1 MPMKNIAVY
10 PGSFDPVTNGHLD
23 IIKRAGRIF
32 EKVHVA
38 ILINSAKSPMFTAEE
53 RADMITRSV
62 RDMGLE
68 NVEVHFFNGLLV
80 DFVSQM
86 NANVII
92 KGLRAMSD
100 FEYEFQMA
108 LMNHKLH
115 REVETLFM
123 MTSNKYSYLSSS
135 IVKEVAKYNG
145 NLNGLVPD
153 KLIGE
158 ITERAMQIQNKQ

>member
-1 MPMKNIAVY
+1 MKNIAVY

-23 IIKRAGRIF
+23 IIKRASRIF
-32 EKVHVA
+32 EKVYVA
-38 ILINSAKSPMFTAEE
+38 ILVNSAKSPLFTAEE

-62 RDMGLE
+62 KNMGLK
-68 NVEVHFFNGLLV
+68 NVEVHIFSGLLV
-80 DFVSQM
+80 DFISEKG
-86 NANVII
+86 ANVIV
-92 KGLRAMSD
+92 KGLRAVSD

-108 LMNHKLH
+108 LMNHKLL

-135 IVKEVAKYNG
+135 IVKEVARYGG

-153 KLIGE
+153 ELIEE
-158 ITERAMQIQNKQ
+158 ITQRAMQKK

>member
-1 MPMKNIAVY
+1 MKNIAVY

-23 IIKRAGRIF
+23 IIKRASRIF
-32 EKVHVA
+32 EKVYVA
-38 ILINSAKSPMFTAEE
+38 ILVNSAKSPMFTVEE

-62 RDMGLE
+62 QAMGLN
-68 NVEVHFFNGLLV
+68 NVEVHIFSGLLV
-80 DFVSQM
+80 DFIAEKG
-86 NANVII
+86 ANVIV
-92 KGLRAMSD
+92 KGLRAVSD

-108 LMNHKLH
+108 LMNHKLL

-135 IVKEVAKYNG
+135 IVKEVAKYGG

-153 KLIGE
+153 ELIPE
-158 ITERAMQIQNKQ
+158 ITQRAMQMQKK